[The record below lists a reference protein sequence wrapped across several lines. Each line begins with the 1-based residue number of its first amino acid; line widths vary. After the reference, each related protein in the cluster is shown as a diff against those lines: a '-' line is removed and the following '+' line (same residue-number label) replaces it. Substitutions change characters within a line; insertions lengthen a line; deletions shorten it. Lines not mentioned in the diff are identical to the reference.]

1 MITLIWLVWVLH
13 QFLVLVILLN
23 FLIAIIS
30 QSYENVM
37 TKLEI
42 FKYKTRVDFNL
53 ECLQVQEFL
62 GRLEDF
68 NTLLVVS

>member
-1 MITLIWLVWVLH
+1 MISLVWTVWVLH
-13 QFLVLVILLN
+13 QFLVLIILLN

-37 TKLEI
+37 TKLEV

-53 ECLQVQEFL
+53 ECLQVMEFFGL
-62 GRLEDF
+62 LESF
-68 NTLLVVS
+68 NTLLLVT